1 MAESGTGIVR
11 ELPLMVAIQRSI
23 SRPKFSCILAD
34 REKKLSTLYQE
45 FSADLENNNEILHP
59 IQTIQVSTS
68 ENGDSI
74 PFQARVT
81 IDQATIISTMLPVNR
96 RKRVKILNKFLVR
109 QTSVK
114 LGLWTFDNLGTAPQ
128 SVFAF
133 LVNLE
138 DDMNTI
144 MKHVLEIRTEL
155 LKLQKIYYPREF
167 RQQLKHYSHSI
178 VDMSRA
184 PTRMLLSMILG
195 DNRASPNAATKLV
208 EERVLDAILS
218 GDEELALDLRAFN
231 GRETKYVKFLAVVR
245 STVNQFLAE
254 DKNRWQASYEG
265 TVVSNLSMACSLP
278 ALFKLCTEKA
288 LKEDPEMPIPASD
301 KFLCRYLYPRT
312 AAAAAA
318 VSSSESLLEI
328 RWALQQKILEKPNP
342 DSYYNMSQYKYL
354 KTFAVKLGNDKVTM
368 IATDDKAGIDV
379 GEPGLPIVACQHPGK
394 SWIPSQLRLGEGQHT
409 FHKFNLT
416 PCVRA
421 WFMIFL
427 LKLTVVFIEVDPS

>member
-1 MAESGTGIVR
+1 MSTLRAGLLES
-11 ELPLMVAIQRSI
+11 LPVLEKHRDYLHSMV
-23 SRPKFSCILAD
+23 SRKEKKKSEASTAVDCVVEDIGD
-34 REKKLSTLYQE
+34 REKITIIDVGGDECSCDEVKKIITKLISEEFYQPV
-45 FSADLENNNEILHP
+45 N
-59 IQTIQVSTS
+59 
-68 ENGDSI
+68 
-74 PFQARVT
+74 
-81 IDQATIISTMLPVNR
+81 ISTMLPVDR
-96 RKRVKILNKFLVR
+96 RKRFKILNKFLVR

-114 LGLWTFDNLGTAPQ
+114 LGLWTFDNHGTAPQ

-208 EERVLDAILS
+208 EERALDAILS

-254 DKNRWQASYEG
+254 MKTRIAGRQA
-265 TVVSNLSMACSLP
+265 M
-278 ALFKLCTEKA
+278 KA
-288 LKEDPEMPIPASD
+288 L
-301 KFLCRYLYPRT
+301 LCQILVWHAPCLLYL
-312 AAAAAA
+312 
-318 VSSSESLLEI
+318 
-328 RWALQQKILEKPNP
+328 N
-342 DSYYNMSQYKYL
+342 
-354 KTFAVKLGNDKVTM
+354 
-368 IATDDKAGIDV
+368 
-379 GEPGLPIVACQHPGK
+379 
-394 SWIPSQLRLGEGQHT
+394 
-409 FHKFNLT
+409 
-416 PCVRA
+416 CVRR
-421 WFMIFL
+421 
-427 LKLTVVFIEVDPS
+427 KH